1 MSEQINNRQYRQ
13 NVIKELIRELHEGKT
28 VDEVKHK
35 FEQAFAGVSAT
46 EISEAEQALINEG
59 LPVEEVQRLCDVHAA
74 VFKGSIEEI
83 HASIDVSEI
92 PGHPANVLKVENM
105 YIDVL
110 IDSKLMPVLVNKSDP
125 NFRKNLDE
133 ALKELYQV
141 DIHYAKKENLLF
153 PYLEKYGVTAPP
165 QVMWGVDDEIRD
177 EIKDLR
183 REIQSD
189 KSDVEDIVERG
200 MELAEK
206 IKDMIFKEENI
217 LLPMLVDMLTED
229 EWKQINED
237 SSEYGNLVDN
247 IPEWNPTG
255 ERQKVLKAE
264 ESEPDSV
271 TLSTGV
277 LKKNELE
284 ALLNA
289 LPFDITFVDKNGLV
303 KYFSQSAERIFART
317 TTVLGRHVTNCHPPT
332 SVHVVTQIVEDLES
346 GKKDHEDFWI
356 RMGDK
361 YVFIRYFAVRD
372 NDNNFLGVLEV
383 TQNIAPIQEITGE
396 KRLMS

>member
-1 MSEQINNRQYRQ
+1 M
-13 NVIKELIRELHEGKT
+13 IRELHEGKT

-237 SSEYGNLVDN
+237 SFEYGNLVDN

-255 ERQKVLKAE
+255 ERKKVLKAE

>member
-35 FEQAFAGVSAT
+35 FEQAFAGVSAI

-237 SSEYGNLVDN
+237 SFEYGNLVDN

-255 ERQKVLKAE
+255 ERKKVLKAE

-277 LKKNELE
+277 LKKNELD

>member
-1 MSEQINNRQYRQ
+1 M
-13 NVIKELIRELHEGKT
+13 
-28 VDEVKHK
+28 
-35 FEQAFAGVSAT
+35 
-46 EISEAEQALINEG
+46 
-59 LPVEEVQRLCDVHAA
+59 PVEEVQRLCDVHAA

-284 ALLNA
+284 ALLNT
-289 LPFDITFVDKNGLV
+289 LPFDITFVDKDGLV

>member
-237 SSEYGNLVDN
+237 SFEYGNLVDN

-284 ALLNA
+284 ALLNT

>member
-255 ERQKVLKAE
+255 ERKKVLKAE

-284 ALLNA
+284 ALLNT
-289 LPFDITFVDKNGLV
+289 LPFDITFVDKDGLV

>member
-35 FEQAFAGVSAT
+35 FEKAFAGVSAT

-83 HASIDVSEI
+83 HASVDVSEI
-92 PGHPANVLKVENM
+92 PGHPANVMKVENM
-105 YIDVL
+105 YIEVL
-110 IDSKLMPVLVNKSDP
+110 VDSKLMPVLVNKSDP
-125 NFRKNLDE
+125 DFRQKLDE

-165 QVMWGVDDEIRD
+165 KVMWGVDDEIRN

-183 REIQSD
+183 REVQSD
-189 KSDVEDIVERG
+189 KTDVDNLAKRG

-217 LLPMLVDMLTED
+217 LLPMLVEMLTED
-229 EWKQINED
+229 EWKQISED

-247 IPEWNPTG
+247 LPEWNPAG
-255 ERQKVLKAE
+255 ERQKVLKSE
-264 ESEPDSV
+264 ESEPDSI

-284 ALLNA
+284 ALLNT
-289 LPFDITFVDKNGLV
+289 LPLDITFVNKDGLV

-332 SVHVVTQIVEDLES
+332 SVHVVTKIVEDLES

-356 RMGDK
+356 RMGVK

-372 NDNNFLGVLEV
+372 KDNNFLGVLEV

-396 KRLMS
+396 KRLMT

>member
-237 SSEYGNLVDN
+237 SFEYGNLVDN

-255 ERQKVLKAE
+255 ERKKVLKAE

-284 ALLNA
+284 ALLNT
-289 LPFDITFVDKNGLV
+289 LPFDITFVDKDGLV

>member
-1 MSEQINNRQYRQ
+1 MSEQINNRKYRQ
-13 NVIKELIRELHEGKT
+13 NVIKELIRDLHEGKT

-35 FEQAFAGVSAT
+35 FERAFAGVSAT

-83 HASIDVSEI
+83 HASVDVSDI
-92 PGHPANVLKVENM
+92 PGHPAYVLKVENM
-105 YIDVL
+105 LINVL
-110 IDSKLMPVLVNKSDP
+110 VDNKLMPVLVDKSDP
-125 NFRKNLDE
+125 NFREKLDE
-133 ALKELYQV
+133 ALKEIYQV

-165 QVMWGVDDEIRD
+165 KVMWGVDDEIRD

-183 REIQSD
+183 REVQSD
-189 KSDVEDIVERG
+189 KTDIGNIIERG
-200 MELAEK
+200 KALAEK

-217 LLPMLVDMLTED
+217 LLPMLIDMLTED
-229 EWKQINED
+229 EWKQISKD
-237 SSEYGNLVDN
+237 SVEYGNLVDN
-247 IPEWNPTG
+247 IPEWNPQG
-255 ERQKVLKAE
+255 ERQKILKAE
-264 ESEPDSV
+264 ESEPDVIS
-271 TLSTGV
+271 LPTGV

-284 ALLNA
+284 ALLNT
-289 LPFDITFVDKNGLV
+289 LPLDITFVNKEGLV
-303 KYFSQSAERIFART
+303 KYFSQSEERIFART

-332 SVHVVTQIVEDLES
+332 SVHIVEKIVEDLQS
-346 GKKDHEDFWI
+346 GKKEHEDFWI

-372 NDNNFLGVLEV
+372 KDKNFLGVLEV

>member
-284 ALLNA
+284 ALLNT
-289 LPFDITFVDKNGLV
+289 LPFDITFVDKDGLV

>member
-255 ERQKVLKAE
+255 ERKKVLKAE

-277 LKKNELE
+277 LKKNELD

-289 LPFDITFVDKNGLV
+289 LPFDITFVDKDGLV

>member
-237 SSEYGNLVDN
+237 SFEYGNLVDN

-255 ERQKVLKAE
+255 ERKKVLKAE

-277 LKKNELE
+277 LKKNELD

>member
-237 SSEYGNLVDN
+237 SFEYGNLVDN

-255 ERQKVLKAE
+255 ERKKVLKAE

-332 SVHVVTQIVEDLES
+332 SVHVVTQIIEDLES

>member
-237 SSEYGNLVDN
+237 SFEYGNLVDN

-255 ERQKVLKAE
+255 GRKKVLKAE

-284 ALLNA
+284 ALLNT
-289 LPFDITFVDKNGLV
+289 LPFDITFVDKDGLV

>member
-255 ERQKVLKAE
+255 ERKKVLKAE

-277 LKKNELE
+277 LKKNELD

-289 LPFDITFVDKNGLV
+289 LPFDIKFVDKNGLV

>member
-237 SSEYGNLVDN
+237 SFEYGNLVDN

-255 ERQKVLKAE
+255 ERKKVLKAE

>member
-1 MSEQINNRQYRQ
+1 
-13 NVIKELIRELHEGKT
+13 
-28 VDEVKHK
+28 
-35 FEQAFAGVSAT
+35 
-46 EISEAEQALINEG
+46 
-59 LPVEEVQRLCDVHAA
+59 
-74 VFKGSIEEI
+74 
-83 HASIDVSEI
+83 
-92 PGHPANVLKVENM
+92 
-105 YIDVL
+105 
-110 IDSKLMPVLVNKSDP
+110 
-125 NFRKNLDE
+125 
-133 ALKELYQV
+133 
-141 DIHYAKKENLLF
+141 
-153 PYLEKYGVTAPP
+153 
-165 QVMWGVDDEIRD
+165 
-177 EIKDLR
+177 LR

-237 SSEYGNLVDN
+237 SFEYGNLVDN

-255 ERQKVLKAE
+255 ERKKVLKAE

>member
-237 SSEYGNLVDN
+237 SFEYGNLVDN

>member
-255 ERQKVLKAE
+255 ERKKVLKAE

>member
-189 KSDVEDIVERG
+189 KSDVEDIAERG

-237 SSEYGNLVDN
+237 SFEYGNLVDN

-255 ERQKVLKAE
+255 ERKKVLKAE

-277 LKKNELE
+277 LKKNELD

>member
-165 QVMWGVDDEIRD
+165 QVMWGVDDEIRN

-237 SSEYGNLVDN
+237 SFEYGNLVDN

-255 ERQKVLKAE
+255 ERKKVLKAE

>member
-237 SSEYGNLVDN
+237 SFEYGNLVDN

-255 ERQKVLKAE
+255 NEKSI
-264 ESEPDSV
+264 ESRGIGTRFSD
-271 TLSTGV
+271 
-277 LKKNELE
+277 
-284 ALLNA
+284 
-289 LPFDITFVDKNGLV
+289 TFNWC
-303 KYFSQSAERIFART
+303 S
-317 TTVLGRHVTNCHPPT
+317 
-332 SVHVVTQIVEDLES
+332 
-346 GKKDHEDFWI
+346 
-356 RMGDK
+356 
-361 YVFIRYFAVRD
+361 
-372 NDNNFLGVLEV
+372 
-383 TQNIAPIQEITGE
+383 
-396 KRLMS
+396 

>member
-255 ERQKVLKAE
+255 ERKKVLKAE

-289 LPFDITFVDKNGLV
+289 LPFDITFVDKDGLV

>member
-284 ALLNA
+284 ALLNT